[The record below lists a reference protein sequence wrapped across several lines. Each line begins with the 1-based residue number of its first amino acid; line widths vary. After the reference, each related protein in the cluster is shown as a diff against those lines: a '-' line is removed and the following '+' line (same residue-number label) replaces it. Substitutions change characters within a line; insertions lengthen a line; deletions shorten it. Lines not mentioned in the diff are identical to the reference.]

1 MDTNT
6 KPDLKEELE
15 KGLSEASDNSPA
27 KGPKI
32 TISLGEDIEFI
43 SETKPDKKPSTGK
56 TIVAYTAYKEDK
68 EEPFSITLNDL
79 MATLDQSIADLLPK
93 GLKDKSINFKN
104 VMVIYRKENKTSK
117 GEWLFVLDLD
127 IATKI
132 KLKSLPVV
140 GDLISDEVGK
150 EELVPSLRLVV
161 ASKAFTITEIRVL
174 NDKIP
179 DKEEEEEEEEKE
191 KLIPPLPVP
200 KKVGKDEDTKLSVRK
215 GFSLSGQLGLPDAA
229 KILSL
234 SISPQQAEEE
244 QEELAPGGE
253 EEEDDVTNSNLA
265 VWFDID
271 KTFGP
276 FSLKQIGFQYEEE
289 DDEAEIAI
297 VIDAAI
303 KMAGLTLSC
312 DDLGVGISLDDLT
325 PSFKISGIG
334 IEYKNPTI
342 EISGA
347 LLRADKEKNGIKY
360 TEYLGLA
367 RLKFDL
373 AGKSFGVSAI
383 GAYAYYDGKPSLFLY
398 AVLDVTIIV
407 DPSFIIT
414 GFALG
419 FGYNRDLKVPPID
432 KLLKFPL
439 VAEAVEPTDS
449 KFSDD
454 NELITKKLGEMDKY
468 MPISIGSGFVAIGL
482 KFTCFQML
490 DCFALL
496 TVAIGEDFEINLLG
510 IAKMKIPTPAKD
522 SKNTSCILNMTMLLR
537 ARFSLS
543 EGVISIEGQLASDCY
558 LLSPDCRLTGGFAVC
573 LWVSGPHAGDF
584 VITLGGYH
592 PLFKKPAHY
601 PTVPRLGFHWKV
613 GDCLSL
619 KGEKYFALCAHAI
632 MAGGRLEANFKLGKL
647 WANFVAEA
655 HFLISWKP
663 YYYEILVQVRIQAG
677 YGILGPVS
685 LGVQLHIWGP
695 EFAGTA
701 TFRIIFVKVTVE
713 FGDQSSRLP
722 EPIDWESFQSSF
734 LPPAKSTAQGSS
746 TAADVC
752 SVVLNQGVTK
762 QLSPATTKEVA
773 FVVNPKELELVVNSA
788 IPSKQASYQK
798 NTQDTEPLTV
808 SNANTDFGVRSMGI
822 KKDQLQSSYNIK
834 ITRKTTEGSSQ
845 PVPQNEFQFIP
856 ITQDVPTAL
865 WGDAKVKVVKVKGK
879 DSERILLPEANDQ
892 QFVKNILSGFRIVPQ
907 IKQDVCS
914 TNSIDVKKLQHDTT
928 CIDDVYAWQ
937 QMTAFSGVFTH
948 NEALTTSEVSAKNE
962 ARTTAIK
969 NNIVSANTENKR
981 NNLLQSLGFNL
992 ADDVKLTDSV
1002 ANSFVTAP
1010 QVKA

>member
-1 MDTNT
+1 MATTETNLQQ
-6 KPDLKEELE
+6 KLEE
-15 KGLSEASDNSPA
+15 GLSTTSDDSPA

-43 SETKPDKKPSTGK
+43 SEVKPDEKPSTGK
-56 TIVAYTAYKEDK
+56 TIVAYTAYKEEK

-93 GLKDKSINFKN
+93 GLKNKSINFKN
-104 VMVIYRKENKTSK
+104 VMVIYRKEQKTSK
-117 GEWLFVLDLD
+117 GEWVFVLDLD

-161 ASKAFTITEIRVL
+161 ASKAFTIKEIRVL

-179 DKEEEEEEEEKE
+179 DKDDDEEEEEKE

-200 KKVGKDEDTKLSVRK
+200 KKVGTDASEAKRSVRK

-253 EEEDDVTNSNLA
+253 EEEDNVTNSNLA

-297 VIDAAI
+297 VIDAVLKI
-303 KMAGLTLSC
+303 AGLTLSC

-419 FGYNRDLKVPPID
+419 FGYNRYLKVPSID
-432 KLLKFPL
+432 KLLDFPL
-439 VAEAVEPTDS
+439 VAQAVEPTDS

-454 NELITKKLGEMDKY
+454 SELITKKLSEMDKY

-496 TVAIGEDFEINLLG
+496 TVAFGEDFEINLLG

-558 LLSPDCRLTGGFAVC
+558 ILSPDCRLTGGFAVC

-788 IPSKQASYQK
+788 IPSKQASYGD
-798 NTQDTEPLTV
+798 NEPLPV
-808 SNANTDFGVRSMGI
+808 SNAKTDFGVRSMGI
-822 KKDQLQSSYNIK
+822 KKDQLESKYNIK
-834 ITRKTTEGSSQ
+834 ITRKTKGGDESESVTVDYDQ
-845 PVPQNEFQFIP
+845 FQFIP

-892 QFVKNILSGFRIVPQ
+892 QFVKNTLSGFRIVPQ
-907 IKQDVCS
+907 IKKDVCS
-914 TNSIDVKKLQHDTT
+914 TNIIDVNELRHDTT
-928 CIDDVYAWQ
+928 AINDVYAWQ
-937 QMTAFSGVFTH
+937 KTTAFSGVSTD
-948 NEALTTSEVSAKNE
+948 NQ
-962 ARTTAIK
+962 ARTTAIN
-969 NNIVSANTENKR
+969 NNIVSTNTQNKR

-1002 ANSFVTAP
+1002 ANSFVIAP

>member
-1 MDTNT
+1 MTTNT
-6 KPDLKEELE
+6 EPKLKEELE
-15 KGLSEASDNSPA
+15 KGLSKTSNDAPA

-32 TISLGEDIEFI
+32 TISLGKDIEFI
-43 SETKPDKKPSTGK
+43 SETKPDKKPSDGK
-56 TIVAYTAYKEDK
+56 TIVAYTAKEI
-68 EEPFSITLNDL
+68 SITLNDL
-79 MATLDQSIADLLPK
+79 MATLDTSIADLLPS
-93 GLKDKSINFKN
+93 GLKDKSIKFKN
-104 VMVIYRKENKTSK
+104 LMVIYRKEQKTSK
-117 GEWLFVLDLD
+117 GEWLFVLDLA

-132 KLKSLPVV
+132 QLKSLPVV
-140 GDLISDEVGK
+140 GGLISDEVGK
-150 EELVPSLRLVV
+150 KELVPSLRLVV
-161 ASKAFTITEIRVL
+161 ASKAFTIKEIRVL

-179 DKEEEEEEEEKE
+179 NKPDKKE
-191 KLIPPLPVP
+191 KLIPPMPVP
-200 KKVGKDEDTKLSVRK
+200 KEKGTDESEAKLSVRK
-215 GFSLSGQLGLPDAA
+215 GFSFSGQLGLPDAA

-234 SISPQQAEEE
+234 PVSPQAEGEKGV
-244 QEELAPGGE
+244 LAPGGE
-253 EEEDDVTNSNLA
+253 KETVTNSNLA

-276 FSLKQIGFQYEEE
+276 LSLKQIGFQYEEK
-289 DDEAEIAI
+289 ANKPEIGI
-297 VIDAAI
+297 VIDAALKI
-303 KMAGLTLSC
+303 AGLTLAC
-312 DDLGVGISLDDLT
+312 DDLGVGIALVEKLNL
-325 PSFKISGIG
+325 SFKISGIG
-334 IEYKNPTI
+334 IEYKNSII

-347 LLRADKEKNGIKY
+347 LLRKQDTENKY
-360 TEYLGLA
+360 EEYLGLA
-367 RLKFDL
+367 RLKF
-373 AGKSFGVSAI
+373 KSFGVSAI
-383 GAYAYYDGKPSLFLY
+383 GAYAYYNNQPSLFLY
-398 AVLDVTIIV
+398 AVLNVTIVV

-419 FGYNRDLKVPPID
+419 FGYNRDLKVPSID
-432 KLLKFPL
+432 KLRDFPL
-439 VAEAVEPTDS
+439 VAEAVKPTDK

-454 NELITKKLGEMDKY
+454 SELITKKLSQMDEY

-496 TVAIGEDFEINLLG
+496 TVALGEDFEINLLG
-510 IAKMKIPTPAKD
+510 IAKMEIPTPAKD
-522 SKNTSCILNMTMLLR
+522 SKNTSCIANMTMLLR

-543 EGVISIEGQLASDCY
+543 EGVIAIEGKLASDCY
-558 LLSPDCRLTGGFAVC
+558 ILSPDCRLTGGFAVC

-592 PLFKKPAHY
+592 PLFTKPAHY
-601 PTVPRLGFHWKV
+601 PTVPRLGFQWKV

-619 KGEKYFALCAHAI
+619 KGEMYFALCSHAI
-632 MAGGRLEANFKLGKL
+632 MAGGRLEANFKLGTL

-663 YYYEILVQVRIQAG
+663 YYYEILVQIRIQAG
-677 YGILGPVS
+677 FGILGPVS
-685 LGVQLHIWGP
+685 LGVQLHLWGP

-701 TFRIIFVKVTVE
+701 TFRIIFVKVTME

-752 SVVLNQGVTK
+752 SVVVNQGVTK

-788 IPSKQASYQK
+788 IPSKEAFYK
-798 NTQDTEPLTV
+798 DTQDTKTLPV
-808 SNANTDFGVRSMGI
+808 GNAKTDFGVRSMGI
-822 KKDQLQSSYNIK
+822 KKEHLDSSYNIK
-834 ITRKTTEGSSQ
+834 ITREIKAGDKSESVNVDYDQ
-845 PVPQNEFQFIP
+845 FQFIP

-865 WGDAKVKVVKVKGK
+865 WGDAKVKEVTVKGK
-879 DSERILLPEANDQ
+879 KSERILLPEANDQ
-892 QFVKNILSGFRIVPQ
+892 QFVKNVLSGFRIVPK
-907 IKQDVCS
+907 IKKDVCK

-928 CIDDVYAWQ
+928 CIDNVYAWQ
-937 QMTAFSGVFTH
+937 QMTAFSGVSPH
-948 NEALTTSEVSAKNE
+948 NEAQTTSEVAVKNQ
-962 ARTTAIK
+962 ARTKAIK
-969 NNIVSANTENKR
+969 ENIVSDNTQNKR

-992 ADDVKLTDSV
+992 ADDVKLTNSV
-1002 ANSFVTAP
+1002 ADSFVIAP

>member
-1 MDTNT
+1 
-6 KPDLKEELE
+6 E
-15 KGLSEASDNSPA
+15 KSKTLYY
-27 KGPKI
+27 
-32 TISLGEDIEFI
+32 TI
-43 SETKPDKKPSTGK
+43 KKLCKRS
-56 TIVAYTAYKEDK
+56 
-68 EEPFSITLNDL
+68 
-79 MATLDQSIADLLPK
+79 
-93 GLKDKSINFKN
+93 
-104 VMVIYRKENKTSK
+104 
-117 GEWLFVLDLD
+117 
-127 IATKI
+127 
-132 KLKSLPVV
+132 
-140 GDLISDEVGK
+140 
-150 EELVPSLRLVV
+150 
-161 ASKAFTITEIRVL
+161 
-174 NDKIP
+174 
-179 DKEEEEEEEEKE
+179 
-191 KLIPPLPVP
+191 
-200 KKVGKDEDTKLSVRK
+200 
-215 GFSLSGQLGLPDAA
+215 
-229 KILSL
+229 
-234 SISPQQAEEE
+234 
-244 QEELAPGGE
+244 
-253 EEEDDVTNSNLA
+253 
-265 VWFDID
+265 
-271 KTFGP
+271 
-276 FSLKQIGFQYEEE
+276 
-289 DDEAEIAI
+289 
-297 VIDAAI
+297 
-303 KMAGLTLSC
+303 
-312 DDLGVGISLDDLT
+312 
-325 PSFKISGIG
+325 
-334 IEYKNPTI
+334 I

-367 RLKFDL
+367 SLKFDL

-383 GAYAYYDGKPSLFLY
+383 GAYAYYDGEPSLFLY
-398 AVLDVTIIV
+398 AVLHVTIVV

-419 FGYNRDLKVPPID
+419 FGYNRYLKVPSID
-432 KLLKFPL
+432 KLLDFPL
-439 VAEAVEPTDS
+439 VAEAVKPTDK

-454 NELITKKLGEMDKY
+454 SELITKKLGEMDKY

-496 TVAIGEDFEINLLG
+496 TVAFGEDFEINLLG

-558 LLSPDCRLTGGFAVC
+558 ILSPDCRLTGGFAVC

-752 SVVLNQGVTK
+752 SVVVNQGVTK

-822 KKDQLQSSYNIK
+822 KKDQLESKYNIK
-834 ITRKTTEGSSQ
+834 ITRKTKGGDESESVTVDYDQ
-845 PVPQNEFQFIP
+845 FQFIP

-865 WGDAKVKVVKVKGK
+865 WGDAKVKLTKVKGK

-907 IKQDVCS
+907 IKEDVCK
-914 TNSIDVKKLQHDTT
+914 TNSIDVRKLKHDTT
-928 CIDDVYAWQ
+928 CINRLDAWQ
-937 QMTAFSGVFTH
+937 QMTAFSGVST
-948 NEALTTSEVSAKNE
+948 ENE
-962 ARTTAIK
+962 ARTTAIN
-969 NNIVSANTENKR
+969 NNIVSTNTQNKR

-1002 ANSFVTAP
+1002 ANSFVIAP

>member
-1 MDTNT
+1 MATTETNLQQ
-6 KPDLKEELE
+6 KLEE
-15 KGLSEASDNSPA
+15 GLSTTSDNSPA

-43 SETKPDKKPSTGK
+43 SEVKPDEKPSTGK
-56 TIVAYTAYKEDK
+56 TIVAYTAYKEEK

-93 GLKDKSINFKN
+93 GLKNKSINFKN
-104 VMVIYRKENKTSK
+104 VMVIYRKEQKTSK

-161 ASKAFTITEIRVL
+161 ASKAFSIKEIRVL

-179 DKEEEEEEEEKE
+179 DKDDDEEEEEKE

-200 KKVGKDEDTKLSVRK
+200 KKVGTDASEAKRSVRK

-253 EEEDDVTNSNLA
+253 EEEDNVTNSNLA

-297 VIDAAI
+297 VIDAVLKI
-303 KMAGLTLSC
+303 AGLTLSC

-419 FGYNRDLKVPPID
+419 FGYNRYLKVPSID
-432 KLLKFPL
+432 KLLDFPL
-439 VAEAVEPTDS
+439 VAQAVEPTDS

-454 NELITKKLGEMDKY
+454 SELITKKLSEMDKY

-496 TVAIGEDFEINLLG
+496 TVAFGEDFEINLLG

-558 LLSPDCRLTGGFAVC
+558 ILSPDCRLTGGFAVC

-788 IPSKQASYQK
+788 IPSKQASYGD
-798 NTQDTEPLTV
+798 NEPLPV
-808 SNANTDFGVRSMGI
+808 SNAKTDFGVRSMGI
-822 KKDQLQSSYNIK
+822 KKDQLESKYNIK
-834 ITRKTTEGSSQ
+834 ITRKTKGGDESESVTVDYDQ
-845 PVPQNEFQFIP
+845 FQFIP

-865 WGDAKVKVVKVKGK
+865 WGDAKVKLTKVKGK

-892 QFVKNILSGFRIVPQ
+892 QFVKNTLSGFRIVPQ
-907 IKQDVCS
+907 IKKDVCS
-914 TNSIDVKKLQHDTT
+914 TNIIDVNELLHDTT
-928 CIDDVYAWQ
+928 AINDVYAWQ
-937 QMTAFSGVFTH
+937 KTTAFSGVSTD
-948 NEALTTSEVSAKNE
+948 NQ
-962 ARTTAIK
+962 ARTTAIN
-969 NNIVSANTENKR
+969 NNIVSTNTQNKR

-1002 ANSFVTAP
+1002 ANSFVIAP

>member
-1 MDTNT
+1 M
-6 KPDLKEELE
+6 
-15 KGLSEASDNSPA
+15 
-27 KGPKI
+27 
-32 TISLGEDIEFI
+32 
-43 SETKPDKKPSTGK
+43 
-56 TIVAYTAYKEDK
+56 
-68 EEPFSITLNDL
+68 
-79 MATLDQSIADLLPK
+79 
-93 GLKDKSINFKN
+93 
-104 VMVIYRKENKTSK
+104 
-117 GEWLFVLDLD
+117 
-127 IATKI
+127 
-132 KLKSLPVV
+132 
-140 GDLISDEVGK
+140 
-150 EELVPSLRLVV
+150 
-161 ASKAFTITEIRVL
+161 
-174 NDKIP
+174 
-179 DKEEEEEEEEKE
+179 
-191 KLIPPLPVP
+191 
-200 KKVGKDEDTKLSVRK
+200 
-215 GFSLSGQLGLPDAA
+215 
-229 KILSL
+229 
-234 SISPQQAEEE
+234 
-244 QEELAPGGE
+244 
-253 EEEDDVTNSNLA
+253 
-265 VWFDID
+265 
-271 KTFGP
+271 
-276 FSLKQIGFQYEEE
+276 
-289 DDEAEIAI
+289 
-297 VIDAAI
+297 
-303 KMAGLTLSC
+303 TLSC

-334 IEYKNPTI
+334 IEYKNPTV

-367 RLKFDL
+367 SIKFNL

-383 GAYAYYDGKPSLFLY
+383 GAYAYYDGEPSLFLY
-398 AVLDVTIIV
+398 AVLHVTIVV

-419 FGYNRDLKVPPID
+419 FGYNRYLKVPSID
-432 KLLKFPL
+432 ELLDFPL
-439 VAEAVEPTDS
+439 VAEAIEPTDS

-482 KFTCFQML
+482 KFTCFKML

-496 TVAIGEDFEINLLG
+496 TVAFGDDFEINLLG

-558 LLSPDCRLTGGFAVC
+558 ILSPDCRLTGGFAVC

-822 KKDQLQSSYNIK
+822 KKDQLESKYNIK
-834 ITRKTTEGSSQ
+834 ITRKTKGGDESESVTVDYDQ
-845 PVPQNEFQFIP
+845 FQFIP

-892 QFVKNILSGFRIVPQ
+892 QFVKNVFSGFRIVPQ

-1002 ANSFVTAP
+1002 ANSFVIAP

>member
-1 MDTNT
+1 MTTNT
-6 KPDLKEELE
+6 EPKLKEELE
-15 KGLSEASDNSPA
+15 KGLSEASDDSPE
-27 KGPKI
+27 KGLKI
-32 TISLGEDIEFI
+32 TISLGEDIEFVC
-43 SETKPDKKPSTGK
+43 ETKPDKSPDKGK
-56 TIVAYTAYKEDK
+56 TIVAYTAYKEER
-68 EEPFSITLNDL
+68 EEPFKITLHDL
-79 MATLDQSIADLLPK
+79 MKTLDASMADLLPS

-104 VMVIYRKENKTSK
+104 VMVIYRKEQKTSK

-161 ASKAFTITEIRVL
+161 ASKAFSVKEIRVL

-179 DKEEEEEEEEKE
+179 DKEGKEEEEEEEEK
-191 KLIPPLPVP
+191 LIPPMPVP
-200 KKVGKDEDTKLSVRK
+200 KKVGTDKSEAKRSVRK
-215 GFSLSGQLGLPDAA
+215 GLSLSGKLGLPDAA

-253 EEEDDVTNSNLA
+253 EEEDNVTNSNLA

-297 VIDAAI
+297 VIDAVLKI
-303 KMAGLTLSC
+303 AGLTLSC

-334 IEYKNPTI
+334 IEYKNPSI

-419 FGYNRDLKVPPID
+419 FGYNRYLKVPSID
-432 KLLKFPL
+432 KLLDFPL
-439 VAEAVEPTDS
+439 VAQAVEPTDS

-454 NELITKKLGEMDKY
+454 SELITKKLSEMDKY

-496 TVAIGEDFEINLLG
+496 TVAFGEDFEINLLG

-537 ARFSLS
+537 ARFSLI

-558 LLSPDCRLTGGFAVC
+558 ILSPDCRLTGGFAVC

-788 IPSKQASYQK
+788 IPSKQASYGD
-798 NTQDTEPLTV
+798 NEPLPV

-822 KKDQLQSSYNIK
+822 KKDQLDSQYNIK
-834 ITRKTTEGSSQ
+834 ITRKTKAGGLQ
-845 PVPQNEFQFIP
+845 PVNQDQFQFIP

-865 WGDAKVKVVKVKGK
+865 WGDAKVKLTKVKGK

-892 QFVKNILSGFRIVPQ
+892 QFVKNVFSGFRIVPQ
-907 IKQDVCS
+907 IKKDVCS
-914 TNSIDVKKLQHDTT
+914 TNIIDVNELLHDTT
-928 CIDDVYAWQ
+928 RINDVYAWQ
-937 QMTAFSGVFTH
+937 KTTAFSGVSTD
-948 NEALTTSEVSAKNE
+948 NQ
-962 ARTTAIK
+962 ARTTAIN
-969 NNIVSANTENKR
+969 NNIVSTNTQNKR

-1002 ANSFVTAP
+1002 ANSFVIAP

>member
-1 MDTNT
+1 MATNT

-15 KGLSEASDNSPA
+15 KGLSTTSDDSPA

-43 SETKPDKKPSTGK
+43 SEVKPDEKPSTGK
-56 TIVAYTAYKEDK
+56 TIVAYTAYKEEK

-93 GLKDKSINFKN
+93 GLKNKSINFKN
-104 VMVIYRKENKTSK
+104 VMVIYRKEEQTSK

-161 ASKAFTITEIRVL
+161 ASKAFSIKEIRVL

-179 DKEEEEEEEEKE
+179 DKEGKEEEEEEEEK
-191 KLIPPLPVP
+191 LIPPMPVP
-200 KKVGKDEDTKLSVRK
+200 KKVGTDKSEAKRSVRK
-215 GFSLSGQLGLPDAA
+215 GLSLSGKLGLPDAD

-253 EEEDDVTNSNLA
+253 EEEDNVTNSNLA

-297 VIDAAI
+297 VIDAVLKI
-303 KMAGLTLSC
+303 AGLTLSC

-419 FGYNRDLKVPPID
+419 FGYNRYLKVPSID
-432 KLLKFPL
+432 ELLDFPL
-439 VAEAVEPTDS
+439 VAQAVEPTDS

-454 NELITKKLGEMDKY
+454 SELITKKLGEMDKY

-496 TVAIGEDFEINLLG
+496 TVALGDDFEINLLG

-537 ARFSLS
+537 ARFSLI

-592 PLFKKPAHY
+592 PLFTKPAHY
-601 PTVPRLGFHWKV
+601 PTVPRLGFQWKV

-619 KGEKYFALCAHAI
+619 KGEMYFALCAHSI
-632 MAGGRLEANFKLGKL
+632 MAGGRLEANFKLGTL

-663 YYYEILVQVRIQAG
+663 YYYEILVQIRIQAG
-677 YGILGPVS
+677 FGILGPVT
-685 LGVQLHIWGP
+685 LGVQLHLWGP

-701 TFRIIFVKVTVE
+701 TFRIIFVKVTME

-746 TAADVC
+746 TGADVC
-752 SVVLNQGVTK
+752 SVVVNQGVTK

-788 IPSKQASYQK
+788 IPSKKASYQK
-798 NTQDTEPLTV
+798 NTQDTEPLPV
-808 SNANTDFGVRSMGI
+808 RNANTDFGVRSMGI
-822 KKDQLQSSYNIK
+822 KKDQLESKYNIK
-834 ITRKTTEGSSQ
+834 ITRKTKAGNSQ
-845 PVPQNEFQFIP
+845 LVDLNQFRFIP

-865 WGDAKVKVVKVKGK
+865 WGDAKVKVVKVKGQ

-892 QFVKNILSGFRIVPQ
+892 QFVENVLSGFRIVPQ
-907 IKQDVCS
+907 IKEDVCS
-914 TNSIDVKKLQHDTT
+914 TNI
-928 CIDDVYAWQ
+928 
-937 QMTAFSGVFTH
+937 
-948 NEALTTSEVSAKNE
+948 
-962 ARTTAIK
+962 
-969 NNIVSANTENKR
+969 TE
-981 NNLLQSLGFNL
+981 
-992 ADDVKLTDSV
+992 
-1002 ANSFVTAP
+1002 
-1010 QVKA
+1010 

>member
-1 MDTNT
+1 MTTNT
-6 KPDLKEELE
+6 EPQLKKDLEEALE
-15 KGLSEASDNSPA
+15 ASPETDKKIKISLSEEEGIDV
-27 KGPKI
+27 I
-32 TISLGEDIEFI
+32 CEV
-43 SETKPDKKPSTGK
+43 KPDKLPDKGK
-56 TIVAYTAYKEDK
+56 TVVAYTAYQEGKD
-68 EEPFSITLNDL
+68 EPFKVTLQAL
-79 MATLDQSIADLLPK
+79 MATFEPSILLPE
-93 GLKDKSINFKN
+93 GLGNKAISFKN
-104 VMVIYRKENKTSK
+104 LMVIYRKEGKESK
-117 GEWLFVLDLD
+117 GQWLFVLDLD

-132 KLKSLPVV
+132 KLGSLPVV
-140 GDLISDEVGK
+140 GDLIANELA
-150 EELVPSLRLVV
+150 EEEIVPSLRIVV
-161 ASKAFTITEIRVL
+161 ASKAFTIKEIRVF

-179 DKEEEEEEEEKE
+179 EIISPIPVPKEGSEEKLSVCKGFSFSGQLELPDFSRIVSLPVSPQEEEEEGGEE
-191 KLIPPLPVP
+191 
-200 KKVGKDEDTKLSVRK
+200 G
-215 GFSLSGQLGLPDAA
+215 G
-229 KILSL
+229 
-234 SISPQQAEEE
+234 
-244 QEELAPGGE
+244 EELAPGGE
-253 EEEDDVTNSNLA
+253 EEEVTNSKLA
-265 VWFDID
+265 VWFDLE

-276 FSLKQIGFQYEEE
+276 FSLKQIGFQYGTKEEKGE
-289 DDEAEIAI
+289 KKGELAI
-297 VIDAAI
+297 LIDAAI
-303 KMAGLTLSC
+303 KISGLTLSC
-312 DDLGVGISLDDLT
+312 DDLGVGIALADLK

-334 IEYKNPTI
+334 IEYKNPTL

-347 LLRADKEKNGIKY
+347 LLRSEKEKY

-367 RLKFDL
+367 SIKFNL

-398 AVLDVTIIV
+398 AVLNVTIVV

-419 FGYNRDLKVPPID
+419 FGYNRYLKVPSID
-432 KLLKFPL
+432 NLLDFPL
-439 VAEAVEPTDS
+439 VAEAVEPSDS

-454 NELITKKLGEMDKY
+454 SELITKKLGQMDEY

-482 KFTCFQML
+482 KFTCFKML

-496 TVAIGEDFEINLLG
+496 TVAFGEDFEINLLG

-613 GDCLSL
+613 GNCLSL

-752 SVVLNQGVTK
+752 SVVVNQGVTK

-788 IPSKQASYQK
+788 IPSKQALYDKKSLGIGEAK
-798 NTQDTEPLTV
+798 TN
-808 SNANTDFGVRSMGI
+808 FGIRSMGVT
-822 KKDQLQSSYNIK
+822 KEQLDTSYNIK
-834 ITRKTTEGSSQ
+834 IKRQEKVGSGS
-845 PVPQNEFQFIP
+845 VTVDKDEFQFIP

-865 WGDAKVKVVKVKGK
+865 WGDAKVKLTKVKGK

-892 QFVKNILSGFRIVPQ
+892 QFVKNTLSGFRIVPQ
-907 IKQDVCS
+907 IKKDVCS
-914 TNSIDVKKLQHDTT
+914 TNSIDVNELLHDTT
-928 CIDDVYAWQ
+928 AIDKVYTWQ
-937 QMTAFSGVFTH
+937 NMAAFSGV
-948 NEALTTSEVSAKNE
+948 SADNQ
-962 ARTTAIK
+962 ATRTTAVKNSIVTNNTK
-969 NNIVSANTENKR
+969 NNRK
-981 NNLLQSLGFNL
+981 NLLQSLGFNP
-992 ADDVKLTDSV
+992 DNDVQLTESV
-1002 ANSFVTAP
+1002 ANSFVIAP

>member
-1 MDTNT
+1 MTTNT
-6 KPDLKEELE
+6 EPKLKEELE
-15 KGLSEASDNSPA
+15 KGLSKTSSDAPA

-32 TISLGEDIEFI
+32 TISIGKDIEFI
-43 SETKPDKKPSTGK
+43 SETKPDKKPSEGQ
-56 TIVAYTAYKEDK
+56 TIVAYTAKEKGD
-68 EEPFSITLNDL
+68 PFSITLNDL
-79 MATLDQSIADLLPK
+79 MATLDTSIADLLPS
-93 GLKDKSINFKN
+93 GLKDKSIKFKN
-104 VMVIYRKENKTSK
+104 LMVIYRKEQKTSK

-132 KLKSLPVV
+132 QLKSLPVV
-140 GDLISDEVGK
+140 RGLISDEVGEK
-150 EELVPSLRLVV
+150 ELVPSLRLVA
-161 ASKAFTITEIRVL
+161 ASKAFTIKEIRVL

-179 DKEEEEEEEEKE
+179 NKPDKKEE
-191 KLIPPLPVP
+191 KLIPPMPVP
-200 KKVGKDEDTKLSVRK
+200 KEEGTQESEAKLSVRK
-215 GFSLSGQLGLPDAA
+215 GFSFSGQLGLADAA

-234 SISPQQAEEE
+234 PVSPQAEGEKE
-244 QEELAPGGE
+244 VLAPGGAKE
-253 EEEDDVTNSNLA
+253 TVTNSNLA

-276 FSLKQIGFQYEEE
+276 FSLKQIGFQYEEK
-289 DDEAEIAI
+289 ANNPEIGI
-297 VIDAAI
+297 VIDAALKI
-303 KMAGLTLSC
+303 AGLTLAC
-312 DDLGVGISLDDLT
+312 DDLGVGIALEDLN

-334 IEYKNPTI
+334 IEYKNSII

-347 LLRADKEKNGIKY
+347 LLRKQDTKHEY
-360 TEYLGLA
+360 EEYLGLA
-367 RLKFDL
+367 RLKF
-373 AGKSFGVSAI
+373 KSFGVSAI
-383 GAYAYYDGKPSLFLY
+383 GAYAYYNNEPSLFLY
-398 AVLDVTIIV
+398 AVLNVTIVV

-419 FGYNRDLKVPPID
+419 FGYNRYLKVPSID
-432 KLLKFPL
+432 KLRDFPL
-439 VAEAVEPTDS
+439 VAEAVKPTDK

-454 NELITKKLGEMDKY
+454 SELITKKLSQMDEY

-496 TVAIGEDFEINLLG
+496 TVAFGEDFEINLLG
-510 IAKMKIPTPAKD
+510 IAKMEIPTPAKD
-522 SKNTSCILNMTMLLR
+522 SKNTSCIANMTMLLR

-543 EGVISIEGQLASDCY
+543 EGVIAIEGKLASDCY
-558 LLSPDCRLTGGFAVC
+558 ILSPDCRLTGGFAVC

-592 PLFKKPAHY
+592 PLFTKPAHY
-601 PTVPRLGFHWKV
+601 PTVPRLGFQWKV

-619 KGEKYFALCAHAI
+619 KGEMYFALCAHAI
-632 MAGGRLEANFKLGKL
+632 MAGGRLEANFKLGTL

-663 YYYEILVQVRIQAG
+663 YYYEILVQIRIQAG
-677 YGILGPVS
+677 FGILGPVT
-685 LGVQLHIWGP
+685 LGVQLHLWGP

-701 TFRIIFVKVTVE
+701 TFRIIFVKVTME

-752 SVVLNQGVTK
+752 SVVVNQGVTK

-788 IPSKQASYQK
+788 IPSKQALYDKKSLGIGEAK
-798 NTQDTEPLTV
+798 TN
-808 SNANTDFGVRSMGI
+808 FGIRSMGVT
-822 KKDQLQSSYNIK
+822 KEQLDTSYNIK
-834 ITRKTTEGSSQ
+834 IKRQEKVGSGS
-845 PVPQNEFQFIP
+845 VTVDKDEFQFIP

-865 WGDAKVKVVKVKGK
+865 WGDAKVKLTKVKGK

-892 QFVKNILSGFRIVPQ
+892 QFVKNTLSGFRIVPQ
-907 IKQDVCS
+907 IKKDVCS
-914 TNSIDVKKLQHDTT
+914 TNSIDVNELLHDTT
-928 CIDDVYAWQ
+928 AIDKVYTWQ
-937 QMTAFSGVFTH
+937 NMTAFSGV
-948 NEALTTSEVSAKNE
+948 SADNQ
-962 ARTTAIK
+962 ATRTTAVKNSIVTNNTK
-969 NNIVSANTENKR
+969 NNRK
-981 NNLLQSLGFNL
+981 NLLQSLGFNP
-992 ADDVKLTDSV
+992 DNDVQLTESV
-1002 ANSFVTAP
+1002 ANSFVIAP

>member
-1 MDTNT
+1 MATNT
-6 KPDLKEELE
+6 EPKLKEELE
-15 KGLSEASDNSPA
+15 KGLSKTSNDAPA

-32 TISLGEDIEFI
+32 TISIGKDIEFI
-43 SETKPDKKPSTGK
+43 SETKPDKKPSEGQ
-56 TIVAYTAYKEDK
+56 TIVAYTAKEKGD
-68 EEPFSITLNDL
+68 PFSITLNDL
-79 MATLDQSIADLLPK
+79 MATLDTSIADLLPS
-93 GLKDKSINFKN
+93 GLKDKSIKFKN
-104 VMVIYRKENKTSK
+104 LMVIYRKEQKTSK

-132 KLKSLPVV
+132 QLKSLPVV
-140 GDLISDEVGK
+140 RGLISDEVGEK
-150 EELVPSLRLVV
+150 ELVPSLRLVA
-161 ASKAFTITEIRVL
+161 ASKAFTIKEIRVL

-179 DKEEEEEEEEKE
+179 NKPDKKEE
-191 KLIPPLPVP
+191 KLIPPMPVP
-200 KKVGKDEDTKLSVRK
+200 KEEGTQESEAKLSVRK
-215 GFSLSGQLGLPDAA
+215 GFSFSGQLGLADAA

-234 SISPQQAEEE
+234 PVSPQAEGEKE
-244 QEELAPGGE
+244 VLAPGGAKE
-253 EEEDDVTNSNLA
+253 TVTNSNLA

-276 FSLKQIGFQYEEE
+276 FSLKQIGFQYEEK
-289 DDEAEIAI
+289 ANNPEIGI
-297 VIDAAI
+297 VIDAALKI
-303 KMAGLTLSC
+303 AGLTLAC
-312 DDLGVGISLDDLT
+312 DDLGVGIALEDLT

-334 IEYKNPTI
+334 IEYKNSII

-347 LLRADKEKNGIKY
+347 LLRKQDTKHEY
-360 TEYLGLA
+360 EEYLGLA
-367 RLKFDL
+367 RLKF
-373 AGKSFGVSAI
+373 KSFGVSAI
-383 GAYAYYDGKPSLFLY
+383 GAYAYYNNEPSLFLY
-398 AVLDVTIIV
+398 AVLNVTIVV

-419 FGYNRDLKVPPID
+419 FGYNRYLKVPSID
-432 KLLKFPL
+432 KLRDFPL
-439 VAEAVEPTDS
+439 VAEAVKPTDK

-454 NELITKKLGEMDKY
+454 SELITKKLSQMDEY

-496 TVAIGEDFEINLLG
+496 TVALGEDFEINLLG
-510 IAKMKIPTPAKD
+510 IAKMEIPTPAKD
-522 SKNTSCILNMTMLLR
+522 SKNTSCIANMTMLLR

-543 EGVISIEGQLASDCY
+543 EGVIAIEGKLASDCY
-558 LLSPDCRLTGGFAVC
+558 ILSPDCRLTGGFAVC

-592 PLFKKPAHY
+592 PLFTKPAHY
-601 PTVPRLGFHWKV
+601 PTVPRLGFQWKV

-619 KGEKYFALCAHAI
+619 KGEMYFALCAHAI
-632 MAGGRLEANFKLGKL
+632 MAGGRLEANFKLGTL

-663 YYYEILVQVRIQAG
+663 YYYEILVQIRIQAG
-677 YGILGPVS
+677 FGILGPVT
-685 LGVQLHIWGP
+685 LGVQLHLWGP

-701 TFRIIFVKVTVE
+701 TFRIIFVKVTME

-752 SVVLNQGVTK
+752 SVVVNQGVTK

-798 NTQDTEPLTV
+798 NTQDTEPLRFKGKK
-808 SNANTDFGVRSMGI
+808 ANTDFGVRSMGI
-822 KKDQLQSSYNIK
+822 KKDQLDSSYNIK
-834 ITRKTTEGSSQ
+834 ITRKTKAGNSQ
-845 PVPQNEFQFIP
+845 PVDQNQFQFIP

-865 WGDAKVKVVKVKGK
+865 WGDAKVKVVKVKGQ

-892 QFVKNILSGFRIVPQ
+892 QFVKDVLSGFRIVPQ
-907 IKQDVCS
+907 IKEDVCS
-914 TNSIDVKKLQHDTT
+914 TNIIDVEKLQHDTT
-928 CIDDVYAWQ
+928 AINEVYAWQ
-937 QMTAFSGVFTH
+937 KTTAFSGVSTD
-948 NEALTTSEVSAKNE
+948 NK

-969 NNIVSANTENKR
+969 NNIVSTNTQNKR
-981 NNLLQSLGFNL
+981 NNLLESLGFNL

>member
-1 MDTNT
+1 MTTNT
-6 KPDLKEELE
+6 KPNLKEELE
-15 KGLSEASDNSPA
+15 KGLSTTSDDSPQE
-27 KGPKI
+27 GPKI

-43 SETKPDKKPSTGK
+43 CETKPDKLPDKGK
-56 TIVAYTAYKEDK
+56 TIVAYTAYKKEK

-93 GLKDKSINFKN
+93 GLQKQSIEFKN
-104 VMVIYRKENKTSK
+104 LMVIYRKENKTSK
-117 GEWLFVLDLD
+117 GQWLFVLDLD
-127 IATKI
+127 IATDI
-132 KLKSLPVV
+132 TLGSLPVV

-150 EELVPSLRLVV
+150 QKIVPSLRIVA
-161 ASKAFTITEIRVL
+161 ASKAFSIKEIRVL

-179 DKEEEEEEEEKE
+179 EV
-191 KLIPPLPVP
+191 ISPLPVP
-200 KKVGKDEDTKLSVRK
+200 EKEDKDDKRSVRK
-215 GFSLSGQLGLPDAA
+215 GFSLSGQLELPDAA

-244 QEELAPGGE
+244 EEGELAPGGE
-253 EEEDDVTNSNLA
+253 DEDEDQEEDVTNSNLA

-271 KTFGP
+271 KTFGL
-276 FSLKQIGFQYEEE
+276 FSLKQIGFQYDEEE
-289 DDEAEIAI
+289 DETANIAI
-297 VIDAAI
+297 LMDAAI
-303 KMAGLTLSC
+303 KISGLTLSC
-312 DDLGVGISLDDLT
+312 DDLGVKISLDNLT
-325 PSFKISGIG
+325 PSFKISGLG
-334 IEYKNPTI
+334 IEYKNPTV

-347 LLRADKEKNGIKY
+347 LLRADKEKNGEKY

-367 RLKFDL
+367 SIKFNL

-383 GAYAYYDGKPSLFLY
+383 GAYAYYNGKPSLFLY
-398 AVLDVTIIV
+398 AVLHVTIVV

-419 FGYNRDLKVPPID
+419 FGYNRYLKVPSID
-432 KLLKFPL
+432 ELLDFPL
-439 VAEAVEPTDS
+439 VAEAIEPTDS

-482 KFTCFQML
+482 KFTCFKML

-496 TVAIGEDFEINLLG
+496 TVAFGDDFEINLLG

-558 LLSPDCRLTGGFAVC
+558 ILSPDCRLTGGFAVC
-573 LWVSGPHAGDF
+573 LWVSGRHAGDF

-663 YYYEILVQVRIQAG
+663 YYYEILVQIRIQAG

-752 SVVLNQGVTK
+752 SVVVNQGVTK

-788 IPSKQASYQK
+788 IPSKEAFYK
-798 NTQDTEPLTV
+798 DTQDTKTLPV
-808 SNANTDFGVRSMGI
+808 GNAKTDFGVRSMGI
-822 KKDQLQSSYNIK
+822 KKKQLDSSYNIK
-834 ITRKTTEGSSQ
+834 ITREIKAGDKSESVNVDYDQ
-845 PVPQNEFQFIP
+845 FQFIP

-865 WGDAKVKVVKVKGK
+865 WGDAKVKEVTVKGK
-879 DSERILLPEANDQ
+879 KSERILLPEANDQ
-892 QFVKNILSGFRIVPQ
+892 QFVKNVLSGFRIVPK
-907 IKQDVCS
+907 IKEDVCK

-928 CIDDVYAWQ
+928 CIDNVYAWQ
-937 QMTAFSGVFTH
+937 QMTAFSGISTD
-948 NEALTTSEVSAKNE
+948 NKD
-962 ARTTAIK
+962 RTTAI
-969 NNIVSANTENKR
+969 NNIVSDNTQNKR

-992 ADDVKLTDSV
+992 ADDVKLTNSV
-1002 ANSFVTAP
+1002 ADSFVIAP

>member
-1 MDTNT
+1 M
-6 KPDLKEELE
+6 K
-15 KGLSEASDNSPA
+15 
-27 KGPKI
+27 
-32 TISLGEDIEFI
+32 
-43 SETKPDKKPSTGK
+43 
-56 TIVAYTAYKEDK
+56 
-68 EEPFSITLNDL
+68 
-79 MATLDQSIADLLPK
+79 TLDASMADLLPS

-104 VMVIYRKENKTSK
+104 LMVIYRKEQKTSK

-161 ASKAFTITEIRVL
+161 ASKAFSVKEIRVL

-179 DKEEEEEEEEKE
+179 DKEGKEEEEEEEEK
-191 KLIPPLPVP
+191 LIPPMPVP
-200 KKVGKDEDTKLSVRK
+200 KKVGTDKSEAKRSVRK
-215 GFSLSGQLGLPDAA
+215 GLSLSGKLGLPDAA

-253 EEEDDVTNSNLA
+253 EEEDNVTNSNLA

-289 DDEAEIAI
+289 EDEAEIAI
-297 VIDAAI
+297 VIDAVLKI
-303 KMAGLTLSC
+303 AGLTLSC

-367 RLKFDL
+367 SLKFDL

-419 FGYNRDLKVPPID
+419 FGYNRYLKVPSID
-432 KLLKFPL
+432 KLLDFPL
-439 VAEAVEPTDS
+439 VAQAVEPTDS

-454 NELITKKLGEMDKY
+454 SELITKKLGEMDKY

-496 TVAIGEDFEINLLG
+496 TVALGDDFEINLLG

-537 ARFSLS
+537 ARFSLI

-752 SVVLNQGVTK
+752 SVVVNQGVTK

-788 IPSKQASYQK
+788 IPSKQASYGD
-798 NTQDTEPLTV
+798 NEPLPV
-808 SNANTDFGVRSMGI
+808 SNAKTDFGVRSMGI
-822 KKDQLQSSYNIK
+822 KKDQLESKYNIK
-834 ITRKTTEGSSQ
+834 ITRKTKGGDESESVTVDYDQ
-845 PVPQNEFQFIP
+845 FQFIP

-865 WGDAKVKVVKVKGK
+865 WGDAKVKLTKVKGK

-907 IKQDVCS
+907 IKEDVCK
-914 TNSIDVKKLQHDTT
+914 TNSIDVRKLKHDTT
-928 CIDDVYAWQ
+928 CINRLDAWQ
-937 QMTAFSGVFTH
+937 KTTAFSGVSTD
-948 NEALTTSEVSAKNE
+948 NQ
-962 ARTTAIK
+962 ARTTAIN
-969 NNIVSANTENKR
+969 NNIVSTNTQNKR

-1002 ANSFVTAP
+1002 ANSFVIAP

>member
-1 MDTNT
+1 MATNT

-15 KGLSEASDNSPA
+15 KGLSEASDDSPA

-43 SETKPDKKPSTGK
+43 SEVKPDKKPSKGK
-56 TIVAYTAYKEDK
+56 TIVAYTAYKEEK

-93 GLKDKSINFKN
+93 GLKNKSINFKN

-161 ASKAFTITEIRVL
+161 ASKAFTIKEIRVL

-179 DKEEEEEEEEKE
+179 DKDDDEEEEEKE

-200 KKVGKDEDTKLSVRK
+200 KKVGTDASEAKRSVRK

-312 DDLGVGISLDDLT
+312 DDLGVKIALDDLK
-325 PSFKISGIG
+325 PSLKISGIG
-334 IEYKNPTI
+334 IEYKNSTV

-347 LLRADKEKNGIKY
+347 LVRTEREENKIKY

-367 RLKFDL
+367 SIKFNL

-398 AVLDVTIIV
+398 AVLHVTIVV

-419 FGYNRDLKVPPID
+419 FGYNRDLKVPSID
-432 KLLKFPL
+432 ELLDFPL
-439 VAEAVEPTDS
+439 VAEAVKPS
-449 KFSDD
+449 KKKFSDD
-454 NELITKKLGEMDKY
+454 NELITKKLTEMDKY
-468 MPISIGSGFVAIGL
+468 IPVSIGSGFVAIGL

-496 TVAIGEDFEINLLG
+496 TVAIGDDLEINLLG

-522 SKNTSCILNMTMLLR
+522 SKNVSCIVNMTMLLR

-601 PTVPRLGFHWKV
+601 PTVPRLGFRWKV
-613 GDCLSL
+613 GDCL
-619 KGEKYFALCAHAI
+619 
-632 MAGGRLEANFKLGKL
+632 LGL
-647 WANFVAEA
+647 
-655 HFLISWKP
+655 
-663 YYYEILVQVRIQAG
+663 R
-677 YGILGPVS
+677 
-685 LGVQLHIWGP
+685 
-695 EFAGTA
+695 
-701 TFRIIFVKVTVE
+701 
-713 FGDQSSRLP
+713 
-722 EPIDWESFQSSF
+722 
-734 LPPAKSTAQGSS
+734 
-746 TAADVC
+746 
-752 SVVLNQGVTK
+752 
-762 QLSPATTKEVA
+762 
-773 FVVNPKELELVVNSA
+773 
-788 IPSKQASYQK
+788 QK
-798 NTQDTEPLTV
+798 
-808 SNANTDFGVRSMGI
+808 
-822 KKDQLQSSYNIK
+822 
-834 ITRKTTEGSSQ
+834 
-845 PVPQNEFQFIP
+845 
-856 ITQDVPTAL
+856 
-865 WGDAKVKVVKVKGK
+865 
-879 DSERILLPEANDQ
+879 
-892 QFVKNILSGFRIVPQ
+892 
-907 IKQDVCS
+907 
-914 TNSIDVKKLQHDTT
+914 TN
-928 CIDDVYAWQ
+928 
-937 QMTAFSGVFTH
+937 
-948 NEALTTSEVSAKNE
+948 
-962 ARTTAIK
+962 R
-969 NNIVSANTENKR
+969 
-981 NNLLQSLGFNL
+981 
-992 ADDVKLTDSV
+992 
-1002 ANSFVTAP
+1002 
-1010 QVKA
+1010 

>member
-1 MDTNT
+1 MTTNT
-6 KPDLKEELE
+6 KPNLKEELE
-15 KGLSEASDNSPA
+15 KGLSTTSDDSPQE
-27 KGPKI
+27 GPKI

-43 SETKPDKKPSTGK
+43 CETKPDKLPDKGK
-56 TIVAYTAYKEDK
+56 TIVAYTAYKEEK

-93 GLKDKSINFKN
+93 GLQKQSIEFKN
-104 VMVIYRKENKTSK
+104 LMVIYRKENKTSK
-117 GEWLFVLDLD
+117 GQWLFVLDLD
-127 IATKI
+127 IATDI
-132 KLKSLPVV
+132 TLGSLPVV

-150 EELVPSLRLVV
+150 QKIVPSLRIVA
-161 ASKAFTITEIRVL
+161 ASKAFSIKEIRVL

-179 DKEEEEEEEEKE
+179 EV
-191 KLIPPLPVP
+191 ISPLPVP
-200 KKVGKDEDTKLSVRK
+200 EKEDKDDKRSVRK
-215 GFSLSGQLGLPDAA
+215 GFSLSGQLELPDAA

-244 QEELAPGGE
+244 EEGELAPGGE
-253 EEEDDVTNSNLA
+253 DEDEDQEEDVTNSNLA

-276 FSLKQIGFQYEEE
+276 FSLKQIGFQYDEEE
-289 DDEAEIAI
+289 DETANIAI
-297 VIDAAI
+297 LMDAAI
-303 KMAGLTLSC
+303 KISGLTLSC
-312 DDLGVGISLDDLT
+312 DDLGVKISLDNLT
-325 PSFKISGIG
+325 PSFKISGLG
-334 IEYKNPTI
+334 IEYKNPTV

-347 LLRADKEKNGIKY
+347 LLRADKEKNGEKY

-367 RLKFDL
+367 SIKFNL

-383 GAYAYYDGKPSLFLY
+383 GAYAYYNGEPSLFLY
-398 AVLDVTIIV
+398 AVLHVTIVV

-419 FGYNRDLKVPPID
+419 FGYNRYLKVPSID
-432 KLLKFPL
+432 ELLDFPL
-439 VAEAVEPTDS
+439 VAEAIEPTDS

-482 KFTCFQML
+482 KFTCFKML

-496 TVAIGEDFEINLLG
+496 TVAFGDDFEINLLG

-573 LWVSGPHAGDF
+573 LWVSGRHAGDF

-663 YYYEILVQVRIQAG
+663 YYYEILVQIRIQAG

-752 SVVLNQGVTK
+752 SVVVNQGVTK

-788 IPSKQASYQK
+788 IPSKEAFYK
-798 NTQDTEPLTV
+798 DTQDTKTLPV
-808 SNANTDFGVRSMGI
+808 GNAKTDFGVRSMGI
-822 KKDQLQSSYNIK
+822 KKKQLDSSYNIK
-834 ITRKTTEGSSQ
+834 ITREIKAGDKSESVNVDYDQ
-845 PVPQNEFQFIP
+845 FQSIP

-865 WGDAKVKVVKVKGK
+865 WGDAKVKEVTVKGK
-879 DSERILLPEANDQ
+879 KSERILLPEANDQ
-892 QFVKNILSGFRIVPQ
+892 QFVKNVLSGFRIVPK
-907 IKQDVCS
+907 IKKDVCK

-928 CIDDVYAWQ
+928 CIDNVYAWQ
-937 QMTAFSGVFTH
+937 QMTAFSGISTD
-948 NEALTTSEVSAKNE
+948 NKD
-962 ARTTAIK
+962 RTTAI
-969 NNIVSANTENKR
+969 NNIVSDNTQNKR

-992 ADDVKLTDSV
+992 ADDVKLTNSV
-1002 ANSFVTAP
+1002 ADSFVIAP

>member
-1 MDTNT
+1 
-6 KPDLKEELE
+6 
-15 KGLSEASDNSPA
+15 
-27 KGPKI
+27 
-32 TISLGEDIEFI
+32 
-43 SETKPDKKPSTGK
+43 
-56 TIVAYTAYKEDK
+56 
-68 EEPFSITLNDL
+68 
-79 MATLDQSIADLLPK
+79 
-93 GLKDKSINFKN
+93 
-104 VMVIYRKENKTSK
+104 
-117 GEWLFVLDLD
+117 
-127 IATKI
+127 
-132 KLKSLPVV
+132 
-140 GDLISDEVGK
+140 
-150 EELVPSLRLVV
+150 
-161 ASKAFTITEIRVL
+161 
-174 NDKIP
+174 
-179 DKEEEEEEEEKE
+179 EEE
-191 KLIPPLPVP
+191 
-200 KKVGKDEDTKLSVRK
+200 
-215 GFSLSGQLGLPDAA
+215 
-229 KILSL
+229 
-234 SISPQQAEEE
+234 
-244 QEELAPGGE
+244 EELAPGGE
-253 EEEDDVTNSNLA
+253 EEEGDVTNSNLA

-297 VIDAAI
+297 VIDAVLKI
-303 KMAGLTLSC
+303 AGLTLSC

-419 FGYNRDLKVPPID
+419 FGYNRYLKVPSID
-432 KLLKFPL
+432 ELLDFPL
-439 VAEAVEPTDS
+439 VAEAVKPS
-449 KFSDD
+449 KKKFSDD
-454 NELITKKLGEMDKY
+454 NELITKKLTEMDKY
-468 MPISIGSGFVAIGL
+468 IPVSIGSGFVAIGL
-482 KFTCFQML
+482 KFTCFKML

-496 TVAIGEDFEINLLG
+496 TVAFGDDFEINLLG

-601 PTVPRLGFHWKV
+601 PTVPRLGFRWKV

-663 YYYEILVQVRIQAG
+663 YYYEILVQIRIQAG

-734 LPPAKSTAQGSS
+734 LPPAKSTAQG
-746 TAADVC
+746 
-752 SVVLNQGVTK
+752 
-762 QLSPATTKEVA
+762 
-773 FVVNPKELELVVNSA
+773 
-788 IPSKQASYQK
+788 
-798 NTQDTEPLTV
+798 
-808 SNANTDFGVRSMGI
+808 
-822 KKDQLQSSYNIK
+822 
-834 ITRKTTEGSSQ
+834 
-845 PVPQNEFQFIP
+845 
-856 ITQDVPTAL
+856 
-865 WGDAKVKVVKVKGK
+865 
-879 DSERILLPEANDQ
+879 
-892 QFVKNILSGFRIVPQ
+892 
-907 IKQDVCS
+907 
-914 TNSIDVKKLQHDTT
+914 
-928 CIDDVYAWQ
+928 
-937 QMTAFSGVFTH
+937 
-948 NEALTTSEVSAKNE
+948 
-962 ARTTAIK
+962 
-969 NNIVSANTENKR
+969 
-981 NNLLQSLGFNL
+981 
-992 ADDVKLTDSV
+992 
-1002 ANSFVTAP
+1002 
-1010 QVKA
+1010 

>member
-1 MDTNT
+1 MTTNT
-6 KPDLKEELE
+6 EPKLKEELE
-15 KGLSEASDNSPA
+15 KGLSKTSSDAPA

-32 TISLGEDIEFI
+32 TISIGKDIEFI
-43 SETKPDKKPSTGK
+43 SETKPDKKPSEGQ
-56 TIVAYTAYKEDK
+56 TIVAYTAKEKGD
-68 EEPFSITLNDL
+68 PFSITLNDL
-79 MATLDQSIADLLPK
+79 MATLDTSIADLLPS
-93 GLKDKSINFKN
+93 GLKDKSIKFKN
-104 VMVIYRKENKTSK
+104 LMVIYRKEQKTSK

-132 KLKSLPVV
+132 QLKSLPVV
-140 GDLISDEVGK
+140 RGLISDEVGEK
-150 EELVPSLRLVV
+150 ELVPSLRLVA
-161 ASKAFTITEIRVL
+161 ASKAFTIKEIRVL

-179 DKEEEEEEEEKE
+179 NKPDKKEE
-191 KLIPPLPVP
+191 KLIPPMPVP
-200 KKVGKDEDTKLSVRK
+200 KEEGTQESEAKLSVRK
-215 GFSLSGQLGLPDAA
+215 GFSFSGQLGLADAA

-234 SISPQQAEEE
+234 PVSPQAEGEKE
-244 QEELAPGGE
+244 VLAPGGAKE
-253 EEEDDVTNSNLA
+253 TVTNSNLA

-276 FSLKQIGFQYEEE
+276 FSLKQIGFQYEEK
-289 DDEAEIAI
+289 ANNPEIGI
-297 VIDAAI
+297 VIDAALKI
-303 KMAGLTLSC
+303 AGLTLAC
-312 DDLGVGISLDDLT
+312 DDLGVGIALEDLN

-334 IEYKNPTI
+334 IEYKNSII

-347 LLRADKEKNGIKY
+347 LLRKQDTKHEY
-360 TEYLGLA
+360 EEYLGLA
-367 RLKFDL
+367 RLKF
-373 AGKSFGVSAI
+373 KSFGVSAI
-383 GAYAYYDGKPSLFLY
+383 GAYAYYNNEPSLFLY
-398 AVLDVTIIV
+398 AVLNVTIVV

-419 FGYNRDLKVPPID
+419 FGYNRYLKVPSID
-432 KLLKFPL
+432 KLRDFPL
-439 VAEAVEPTDS
+439 VAEAVKPTDK

-454 NELITKKLGEMDKY
+454 SELITKKLSQMDEY

-496 TVAIGEDFEINLLG
+496 TVALGEDFEINLLG
-510 IAKMKIPTPAKD
+510 IAKMEIPTPAKD
-522 SKNTSCILNMTMLLR
+522 SKNTSCIANMTMLLR

-543 EGVISIEGQLASDCY
+543 EGVIAIEGKLASDCY
-558 LLSPDCRLTGGFAVC
+558 ILSPDCRLTGGFAVC

-592 PLFKKPAHY
+592 PLFTKPAHY
-601 PTVPRLGFHWKV
+601 PTVPRLGFQWKV

-619 KGEKYFALCAHAI
+619 KGEMYFALCAHAI

-663 YYYEILVQVRIQAG
+663 YYYEILVQIRIQAG
-677 YGILGPVS
+677 FGILGPVT
-685 LGVQLHIWGP
+685 LGVQLHLWGP

-746 TAADVC
+746 TGADVC
-752 SVVLNQGVTK
+752 SVVVNQGVTK

-788 IPSKQASYQK
+788 IPSKKASYQK
-798 NTQDTEPLTV
+798 NTQDTEPLRFKGKKAKT
-808 SNANTDFGVRSMGI
+808 NFGVRSMGI
-822 KKDQLQSSYNIK
+822 KKDQLDSSYNIK
-834 ITRKTTEGSSQ
+834 ITRKTKAGNSQ
-845 PVPQNEFQFIP
+845 LVDQNQFRFIS

-865 WGDAKVKVVKVKGK
+865 WGDAKVKVVKVKGQ

-892 QFVKNILSGFRIVPQ
+892 QFVEDVLSGFRIVPQ
-907 IKQDVCS
+907 IKEDVCS
-914 TNSIDVKKLQHDTT
+914 TNIIDVEKLQHDTT
-928 CIDDVYAWQ
+928 AINEVYAWQ
-937 QMTAFSGVFTH
+937 KTTAFSGVSTD
-948 NEALTTSEVSAKNE
+948 NE

-969 NNIVSANTENKR
+969 NNIVSANTQNKR
-981 NNLLQSLGFNL
+981 NNLLESLGFNL

>member
-1 MDTNT
+1 MATNT
-6 KPDLKEELE
+6 EPKLKEELE
-15 KGLSEASDNSPA
+15 KGLSKTSNDAPA

-32 TISLGEDIEFI
+32 TISIGKDIEFI
-43 SETKPDKKPSTGK
+43 SETKPDKKPSEGQ
-56 TIVAYTAYKEDK
+56 TIVAYTAKEKGD
-68 EEPFSITLNDL
+68 PFSITLNDL
-79 MATLDQSIADLLPK
+79 MATLDTSIADLLPS
-93 GLKDKSINFKN
+93 GLKDKSIKFKN
-104 VMVIYRKENKTSK
+104 LMVIYRKEQKTSK

-132 KLKSLPVV
+132 QLKSLPVV
-140 GDLISDEVGK
+140 RGLISDEVGEK
-150 EELVPSLRLVV
+150 ELVPSLRLVA
-161 ASKAFTITEIRVL
+161 ASKAFTIKEIRVL

-179 DKEEEEEEEEKE
+179 NKPDDEEE
-191 KLIPPLPVP
+191 KLIPPMPVP
-200 KKVGKDEDTKLSVRK
+200 KEEGTQESEAKLSVRK
-215 GFSLSGQLGLPDAA
+215 GFSFSGQLGLADAA

-234 SISPQQAEEE
+234 PVSPQAEGEK
-244 QEELAPGGE
+244 EELAPGGE
-253 EEEDDVTNSNLA
+253 KETVTNSNLA

-276 FSLKQIGFQYEEE
+276 FSLKQIGFQYEEK
-289 DDEAEIAI
+289 ANNPEIGI
-297 VIDAAI
+297 VIDAALKI
-303 KMAGLTLSC
+303 AGLTLSC
-312 DDLGVGISLDDLT
+312 DDLGVGIALANLK

-334 IEYKNPTI
+334 IEYKNSII

-347 LLRADKEKNGIKY
+347 LLRKNGIY
-360 TEYLGLA
+360 EEYLGLA

-383 GAYAYYDGKPSLFLY
+383 GAYAYYNNEPSLFLY
-398 AVLDVTIIV
+398 AVLNVTIVV

-419 FGYNRDLKVPPID
+419 FGYNRYLKVPSID
-432 KLLKFPL
+432 NLLDFPL
-439 VAEAVEPTDS
+439 VAEAVEPSDS

-454 NELITKKLGEMDKY
+454 SELITKKLGQMDEY

-482 KFTCFQML
+482 KFTCFKML

-496 TVAIGEDFEINLLG
+496 TVAFGEDFEINLLG

-613 GDCLSL
+613 GNCLSL

-752 SVVLNQGVTK
+752 SVVVNQGVTK

-788 IPSKQASYQK
+788 IPSKQALYDKKSLGIGEAK
-798 NTQDTEPLTV
+798 TN
-808 SNANTDFGVRSMGI
+808 FGIRSMGVT
-822 KKDQLQSSYNIK
+822 KEQLDTSYNIK
-834 ITRKTTEGSSQ
+834 IKRQEKVGSGS
-845 PVPQNEFQFIP
+845 VTVDKDEFQFIP

-865 WGDAKVKVVKVKGK
+865 WGDAKVKLTKVKGK

-892 QFVKNILSGFRIVPQ
+892 QFVKNTLSGFRIVPQ
-907 IKQDVCS
+907 IKKDVCS
-914 TNSIDVKKLQHDTT
+914 TNSIDVNELLHDTT
-928 CIDDVYAWQ
+928 AIDKVYTWQ
-937 QMTAFSGVFTH
+937 NMTAFSGV
-948 NEALTTSEVSAKNE
+948 SADNQ
-962 ARTTAIK
+962 ATRTTAVKNSIVTNNTK
-969 NNIVSANTENKR
+969 NNRK
-981 NNLLQSLGFNL
+981 NLLQSLGFNP
-992 ADDVKLTDSV
+992 DNDVQLTESV
-1002 ANSFVTAP
+1002 ANSFVIAP

>member
-1 MDTNT
+1 MTTNT
-6 KPDLKEELE
+6 EPKLKEELE
-15 KGLSEASDNSPA
+15 KGLSTTSDDSPA

-32 TISLGEDIEFI
+32 TISIGEDIEFI
-43 SETKPDKKPSTGK
+43 SETKPDKKPSKGK
-56 TIVAYTAYKEDK
+56 TIVAYTAYKKEK

-93 GLKDKSINFKN
+93 GLKNKSINFKN
-104 VMVIYRKENKTSK
+104 VMVIYRKEEKTSK

-161 ASKAFTITEIRVL
+161 ASKAFTIKEIRVL

-179 DKEEEEEEEEKE
+179 DKDDEEEEEEKE

-200 KKVGKDEDTKLSVRK
+200 KKEGEEEGTKISVRK
-215 GFSLSGQLGLPDAA
+215 GLSLSGKLGLPDAA

-234 SISPQQAEEE
+234 SMSPQEEE
-244 QEELAPGGE
+244 EEKQELAPGGKE
-253 EEEDDVTNSNLA
+253 EEGDVTNSKLA

-276 FSLKQIGFQYEEE
+276 FSLKQIGFRYDEEE
-289 DDEAEIAI
+289 DETAKIAI

-303 KMAGLTLSC
+303 KISGLTLSC
-312 DDLGVGISLDDLT
+312 DDLGVKIALDDLK
-325 PSFKISGIG
+325 PSLTISGLG
-334 IEYKNPTI
+334 IEYKNSTV

-347 LLRADKEKNGIKY
+347 LLRSEKEKY

-367 RLKFDL
+367 SIKFNL

-398 AVLDVTIIV
+398 AVLNVTIVV

-419 FGYNRDLKVPPID
+419 FGYNRYLKVPSID
-432 KLLKFPL
+432 NLLDFPL

-454 NELITKKLGEMDKY
+454 SELITKKLGQMDEY

-482 KFTCFQML
+482 KFTCFKML

-613 GDCLSL
+613 GNCLSL

-663 YYYEILVQVRIQAG
+663 YYYEILVQIRIQAG

-701 TFRIIFVKVTVE
+701 TFWIIFVKVTVE

-752 SVVLNQGVTK
+752 SVVVNQGVTK

-788 IPSKQASYQK
+788 IPSKQALYDKKSLGIGEAK
-798 NTQDTEPLTV
+798 TN
-808 SNANTDFGVRSMGI
+808 FGIRSMGVT
-822 KKDQLQSSYNIK
+822 KEQLDTSYNIK
-834 ITRKTTEGSSQ
+834 IKRQEKGGSGS
-845 PVPQNEFQFIP
+845 VTVDKDEFQFIP

-865 WGDAKVKVVKVKGK
+865 WGDAKVKLTKVKGK

-892 QFVKNILSGFRIVPQ
+892 QFVKNTLSGFRIVPQ
-907 IKQDVCS
+907 IKKDVCS
-914 TNSIDVKKLQHDTT
+914 TNSIDVNELLHDTT
-928 CIDDVYAWQ
+928 AIDKVYTWQ
-937 QMTAFSGVFTH
+937 NMTAFSGV
-948 NEALTTSEVSAKNE
+948 SADNQ
-962 ARTTAIK
+962 ATRTTAVKNSIVTNNTK
-969 NNIVSANTENKR
+969 NNRK
-981 NNLLQSLGFNL
+981 NLLQSLGFNP
-992 ADDVKLTDSV
+992 DNDVQLTESV
-1002 ANSFVTAP
+1002 ANSFVIAP

>member
-1 MDTNT
+1 MTTNT
-6 KPDLKEELE
+6 EPKLKEDLENALESSEESGGSAGEKTKIKISVVEGINFIAEIKPDAE
-15 KGLSEASDNSPA
+15 
-27 KGPKI
+27 
-32 TISLGEDIEFI
+32 
-43 SETKPDKKPSTGK
+43 PSTSK
-56 TIVAYTAYKEDK
+56 TIVAYTEYEEER
-68 EEPFSITLNDL
+68 EEPFKITIKNLIS
-79 MATLDQSIADLLPK
+79 ALDEKIAELLPK
-93 GLKDKSINFKN
+93 GLQKQSIEFKN
-104 VMVIYRKENKTSK
+104 LMVIYRKENKTSK
-117 GEWLFVLDLD
+117 GQWLFVLDLD
-127 IATKI
+127 IATDI
-132 KLKSLPVV
+132 TLGSLPVV

-150 EELVPSLRLVV
+150 QKIVPSLRIVA
-161 ASKAFTITEIRVL
+161 ASKAFSIKEIRVL

-179 DKEEEEEEEEKE
+179 EV
-191 KLIPPLPVP
+191 ISPLPVP
-200 KKVGKDEDTKLSVRK
+200 EKEDKDDKRSVPK
-215 GFSLSGQLGLPDAA
+215 GFSLSGQLELPDAA

-244 QEELAPGGE
+244 EEGELAPGGE
-253 EEEDDVTNSNLA
+253 DEDEDQEEDVTNSNLA

-276 FSLKQIGFQYEEE
+276 FSLKQIGFQYDEEE
-289 DDEAEIAI
+289 DETAKIAI
-297 VIDAAI
+297 LMDAAI
-303 KMAGLTLSC
+303 KISGLTLSC
-312 DDLGVGISLDDLT
+312 DDLGVKISLDNLT
-325 PSFKISGIG
+325 PSFKISGLG
-334 IEYKNPTI
+334 IEYKNPTV

-347 LLRADKEKNGIKY
+347 LLRAEKEKNGEKY

-367 RLKFDL
+367 SIKFNL

-383 GAYAYYDGKPSLFLY
+383 GAYAYYDGEPSLFLY
-398 AVLDVTIIV
+398 AVLHVTIVV

-419 FGYNRDLKVPPID
+419 FGYNRYLKVPSID
-432 KLLKFPL
+432 ELLDFPL
-439 VAEAVEPTDS
+439 VAEAIEPTDS

-482 KFTCFQML
+482 KFTCFKML

-496 TVAIGEDFEINLLG
+496 TVAFGDDFEINLLG

-558 LLSPDCRLTGGFAVC
+558 ILSPDCRLTGGFAVC
-573 LWVSGPHAGDF
+573 LWVSGRHAGDF

-663 YYYEILVQVRIQAG
+663 YYYEILVQIRIQAG

-752 SVVLNQGVTK
+752 SVVVNQGVTK

-788 IPSKQASYQK
+788 IPSKEAFYK
-798 NTQDTEPLTV
+798 DTQDTKTLPV
-808 SNANTDFGVRSMGI
+808 GNAKTDFGVRSMGI
-822 KKDQLQSSYNIK
+822 KKKQLDSSYNIK
-834 ITRKTTEGSSQ
+834 ITREIKAGDKSESVNVDYDQ
-845 PVPQNEFQFIP
+845 FQFIP

-865 WGDAKVKVVKVKGK
+865 WGDAKVKEVTVKGK
-879 DSERILLPEANDQ
+879 KSERILLPEANDQ
-892 QFVKNILSGFRIVPQ
+892 QFVKNVLSGFRIVPK
-907 IKQDVCS
+907 IKEDVCK
-914 TNSIDVKKLQHDTT
+914 TNSIDVKKLQHDTF
-928 CIDDVYAWQ
+928 CIDNVYAWQ
-937 QMTAFSGVFTH
+937 KMTAFSGV
-948 NEALTTSEVSAKNE
+948 SADNKD
-962 ARTTAIK
+962 RTTAI
-969 NNIVSANTENKR
+969 NNIVSDNTQNKR

-992 ADDVKLTDSV
+992 ADDVKLTNSV
-1002 ANSFVTAP
+1002 ADSFVIAP

>member
-1 MDTNT
+1 MTTNT
-6 KPDLKEELE
+6 EPKLKEELE
-15 KGLSEASDNSPA
+15 KGLSKTSNDAPA

-32 TISLGEDIEFI
+32 TISIGKDIEFI
-43 SETKPDKKPSTGK
+43 SETKPDKKPSEGQ
-56 TIVAYTAYKEDK
+56 TIVAYTAKEKGD
-68 EEPFSITLNDL
+68 PFSITLNDL
-79 MATLDQSIADLLPK
+79 MATLDTSIADLLPS
-93 GLKDKSINFKN
+93 GLKDKSIKFKN
-104 VMVIYRKENKTSK
+104 LMVIYRKEQKTSK

-132 KLKSLPVV
+132 QLKSLPVV
-140 GDLISDEVGK
+140 GGLISDEVGK

-161 ASKAFTITEIRVL
+161 ASKAFSIKEIRVL

-179 DKEEEEEEEEKE
+179 NKPDKKEE
-191 KLIPPLPVP
+191 KLIPPMPVP
-200 KKVGKDEDTKLSVRK
+200 KEKGTDESEAKLSVRK
-215 GFSLSGQLGLPDAA
+215 GFSFSGQLGLPDAA

-234 SISPQQAEEE
+234 SISPEQAEEE
-244 QEELAPGGE
+244 KEVLAPGGE
-253 EEEDDVTNSNLA
+253 KETVTNSNLA

-276 FSLKQIGFQYEEE
+276 FSLKQIGFQYEEK
-289 DDEAEIAI
+289 ANNPEIGI
-297 VIDAAI
+297 VIDAALKI
-303 KMAGLTLSC
+303 AGLTLAC
-312 DDLGVGISLDDLT
+312 DDLGVGIALENLN

-334 IEYKNPTI
+334 IEYKNSII

-347 LLRADKEKNGIKY
+347 LLRKQDTEY
-360 TEYLGLA
+360 EEYLGLA
-367 RLKFDL
+367 SLKFDL

-398 AVLDVTIIV
+398 AVLNLTIVV

-419 FGYNRDLKVPPID
+419 FGYNRYLKVPSID

-454 NELITKKLGEMDKY
+454 NELITKKLSQMDKY

-482 KFTCFQML
+482 KFTCFKML

-522 SKNTSCILNMTMLLR
+522 SKNTSCIANMTMLLR

-558 LLSPDCRLTGGFAVC
+558 LLSPDCRLTGGFALC
-573 LWVSGPHAGDF
+573 LWVSGPHASDF

-601 PTVPRLGFHWKV
+601 PTVPRLGFQWKV

-619 KGEKYFALCAHAI
+619 KGEMYFALCSHAI
-632 MAGGRLEANFKLGKL
+632 MAGGRLEANFKLGTL

-663 YYYEILVQVRIQAG
+663 YYYEILVQIRIQAG
-677 YGILGPVS
+677 FGILGPVT
-685 LGVQLHIWGP
+685 LGVQLHLWGP

-701 TFRIIFVKVTVE
+701 TFWIIFVKVTME

-752 SVVLNQGVTK
+752 SVVVNQGVTK

-788 IPSKQASYQK
+788 IPSKQALYDKKSLGIGEAK
-798 NTQDTEPLTV
+798 TN
-808 SNANTDFGVRSMGI
+808 FGIRSMGVT
-822 KKDQLQSSYNIK
+822 KEQLDTSYNIK
-834 ITRKTTEGSSQ
+834 IKRQEKVGSGS
-845 PVPQNEFQFIP
+845 VTVDKDEFQFIP

-865 WGDAKVKVVKVKGK
+865 WGDAKVKLTKVKGK

-892 QFVKNILSGFRIVPQ
+892 QFVENVLSGFRIVPRIQ
-907 IKQDVCS
+907 EDDCS
-914 TNSIDVKKLQHDTT
+914 TNIIDVEKLQQDTT
-928 CIDDVYAWQ
+928 RISDVYAWQ
-937 QMTAFSGVFTH
+937 QMTAFSGV
-948 NEALTTSEVSAKNE
+948 SAENE

-969 NNIVSANTENKR
+969 NNIVSANTQNNRK
-981 NNLLQSLGFNL
+981 NLLQSLGFNP
-992 ADDVKLTDSV
+992 DNDVQLTESV
-1002 ANSFVTAP
+1002 ANSFVIAP

>member
-1 MDTNT
+1 MATNT

-15 KGLSEASDNSPA
+15 KGLSTTSDESPA

-43 SETKPDKKPSTGK
+43 SEVKPDEKPSTGK
-56 TIVAYTAYKEDK
+56 TIVAYTAYKEEK

-93 GLKDKSINFKN
+93 GLKNKSINFKN
-104 VMVIYRKENKTSK
+104 VMVIYRKEQKTSK

-179 DKEEEEEEEEKE
+179 DKEGKEEEEEEEEK

-200 KKVGKDEDTKLSVRK
+200 KKEGKDDDTKLSVRK

-234 SISPQQAEEE
+234 SMSPQEEE
-244 QEELAPGGE
+244 EEEEKQDLAPGGE
-253 EEEDDVTNSNLA
+253 EEEGDVTNSNLA

-297 VIDAAI
+297 VIDAVLKI
-303 KMAGLTLSC
+303 AGLTLSC

-347 LLRADKEKNGIKY
+347 LLRANKEKNGIKY

-367 RLKFDL
+367 SLKFDL

-398 AVLDVTIIV
+398 AVLHVSIVV

-419 FGYNRDLKVPPID
+419 FGYNRYLKVPSID
-432 KLLKFPL
+432 NLLDFPL
-439 VAEAVEPTDS
+439 VAEAVEPSDS

-454 NELITKKLGEMDKY
+454 SELITKKLGEMDKY
-468 MPISIGSGFVAIGL
+468 MPISVGSGFVAIGL

-496 TVAIGEDFEINLLG
+496 TVAFGEDFEINLLG

-834 ITRKTTEGSSQ
+834 ITRKTTEGGLQ
-845 PVPQNEFQFIP
+845 PVNQDQFQFIP

-892 QFVKNILSGFRIVPQ
+892 QFVKNTLSGFRIVPQ
-907 IKQDVCS
+907 IKKDVCS
-914 TNSIDVKKLQHDTT
+914 TNIIDVNELLHDTT
-928 CIDDVYAWQ
+928 AINDVYAWQ
-937 QMTAFSGVFTH
+937 QMTAFSGVSTD
-948 NEALTTSEVSAKNE
+948 NQ

-969 NNIVSANTENKR
+969 NNIVSANTQNNR

-992 ADDVKLTDSV
+992 ADDIKLTDSV
-1002 ANSFVTAP
+1002 ANSFVIAP

>member
-1 MDTNT
+1 MATNT
-6 KPDLKEELE
+6 KPNLKEELE
-15 KGLSEASDNSPA
+15 KGLSTTSDDSPQE
-27 KGPKI
+27 GPKI

-43 SETKPDKKPSTGK
+43 CETKPDKLPDKGK
-56 TIVAYTAYKEDK
+56 TIVAYTAYKEEK
-68 EEPFSITLNDL
+68 EDPFSITLNDL

-93 GLKDKSINFKN
+93 GLKNKSINFKN

-140 GDLISDEVGK
+140 GDLISDEVGE
-150 EELVPSLRLVV
+150 EELVPSLRIVA
-161 ASKAFTITEIRVL
+161 ASKAFSIKEIRVL

-179 DKEEEEEEEEKE
+179 EV
-191 KLIPPLPVP
+191 ISPLPVP
-200 KKVGKDEDTKLSVRK
+200 EKEDKDDKRSVRK
-215 GFSLSGQLGLPDAA
+215 GFSLSGKLGLPDAD

-234 SISPQQAEEE
+234 SISPQAEEE

-253 EEEDDVTNSNLA
+253 EEEDNVTNSNLA

-297 VIDAAI
+297 VIDAVLKI
-303 KMAGLTLSC
+303 AGLTLSC

-419 FGYNRDLKVPPID
+419 FGYNRYLKVPSID
-432 KLLKFPL
+432 ELLDFPL
-439 VAEAVEPTDS
+439 VAEAVKPS
-449 KFSDD
+449 KKKFSDD
-454 NELITKKLGEMDKY
+454 NELITKKLTEMDKY
-468 MPISIGSGFVAIGL
+468 IPVSIGSGFVAIGL

-822 KKDQLQSSYNIK
+822 KKDQLESKYNIK
-834 ITRKTTEGSSQ
+834 ITRKTKGGDESESVTVDYDQ
-845 PVPQNEFQFIP
+845 FQFIP

-892 QFVKNILSGFRIVPQ
+892 QFVKNVFSGFRIVPQ

-1002 ANSFVTAP
+1002 ANSFVIAP

>member
-1 MDTNT
+1 MTTNT
-6 KPDLKEELE
+6 EPKLKEELE
-15 KGLSEASDNSPA
+15 KGLSEASDDSPE

-32 TISLGEDIEFI
+32 TISLGEDIEFVC
-43 SETKPDKKPSTGK
+43 ETKPDKSPDKGK
-56 TIVAYTAYKEDK
+56 TIVAYTAYKEER
-68 EEPFSITLNDL
+68 EEPFKITLHDL
-79 MATLDQSIADLLPK
+79 MKTLDASMADLLPS

-104 VMVIYRKENKTSK
+104 LMVIYRKEQKTSK

-161 ASKAFTITEIRVL
+161 ASKAFSVKEIRVL

-179 DKEEEEEEEEKE
+179 DKEGKEEEEEEEEK
-191 KLIPPLPVP
+191 LIPPMPVP
-200 KKVGKDEDTKLSVRK
+200 KKVGTDKSEAKRSVRK
-215 GFSLSGQLGLPDAA
+215 GLSLSGKLGLPDAA

-253 EEEDDVTNSNLA
+253 EEEDNVTNSNLA

-297 VIDAAI
+297 VIDAVLKI
-303 KMAGLTLSC
+303 AGLTLSC

-334 IEYKNPTI
+334 IEYKNPSI

-367 RLKFDL
+367 SLKFDL

-383 GAYAYYDGKPSLFLY
+383 GAYAYYDGEPSLFLY
-398 AVLDVTIIV
+398 AVLHVTIVV

-419 FGYNRDLKVPPID
+419 FGYNRYLKVPSID
-432 KLLKFPL
+432 KLLDFPL
-439 VAEAVEPTDS
+439 VAQAVEPTDS

-454 NELITKKLGEMDKY
+454 SELITKKLSEMDKY

-496 TVAIGEDFEINLLG
+496 TVAFGEDFEINLLG

-537 ARFSLS
+537 ARFSLI

-752 SVVLNQGVTK
+752 SVVVNQGVTK

-822 KKDQLQSSYNIK
+822 KKDQLESKYNIK
-834 ITRKTTEGSSQ
+834 ITRKTKGGDESESVTVDYDQ
-845 PVPQNEFQFIP
+845 FQFIP

-865 WGDAKVKVVKVKGK
+865 WGDAKVKLTKVKGK

-907 IKQDVCS
+907 IKEDVCK
-914 TNSIDVKKLQHDTT
+914 TNSIDVRKLKHDTT
-928 CIDDVYAWQ
+928 CINRLDAWQ
-937 QMTAFSGVFTH
+937 KTTAFSGVSTD
-948 NEALTTSEVSAKNE
+948 NQ
-962 ARTTAIK
+962 ARTTAIN
-969 NNIVSANTENKR
+969 NNIVSTNTQNKR

-1002 ANSFVTAP
+1002 ANSFVIAP

>member
-1 MDTNT
+1 M
-6 KPDLKEELE
+6 
-15 KGLSEASDNSPA
+15 
-27 KGPKI
+27 
-32 TISLGEDIEFI
+32 
-43 SETKPDKKPSTGK
+43 
-56 TIVAYTAYKEDK
+56 
-68 EEPFSITLNDL
+68 
-79 MATLDQSIADLLPK
+79 
-93 GLKDKSINFKN
+93 
-104 VMVIYRKENKTSK
+104 
-117 GEWLFVLDLD
+117 
-127 IATKI
+127 
-132 KLKSLPVV
+132 
-140 GDLISDEVGK
+140 
-150 EELVPSLRLVV
+150 
-161 ASKAFTITEIRVL
+161 
-174 NDKIP
+174 
-179 DKEEEEEEEEKE
+179 
-191 KLIPPLPVP
+191 
-200 KKVGKDEDTKLSVRK
+200 
-215 GFSLSGQLGLPDAA
+215 
-229 KILSL
+229 
-234 SISPQQAEEE
+234 
-244 QEELAPGGE
+244 APGGE
-253 EEEDDVTNSNLA
+253 EEEDNVTNSNLA

-297 VIDAAI
+297 VIDAVLKI
-303 KMAGLTLSC
+303 AGLTLSC

-419 FGYNRDLKVPPID
+419 FGYNRYLKVPSID
-432 KLLKFPL
+432 KLLDFPL
-439 VAEAVEPTDS
+439 VAQAVEPTDS

-454 NELITKKLGEMDKY
+454 SELITKKLSEMDKY
-468 MPISIGSGFVAIGL
+468 IPVSIGSGFVAIGL

-558 LLSPDCRLTGGFAVC
+558 ILSPDCRLTGGFAVC

-734 LPPAKSTAQGSS
+734 LPPAKSTAQDSS

-822 KKDQLQSSYNIK
+822 KKDQLESKYNIK
-834 ITRKTTEGSSQ
+834 ITRKTKGGDESESVTVDYDQ
-845 PVPQNEFQFIP
+845 FQFIP

-865 WGDAKVKVVKVKGK
+865 WGDAKVKEVKVKGK
-879 DSERILLPEANDQ
+879 KSERILLPEANDQ

-907 IKQDVCS
+907 IKEDVCK
-914 TNSIDVKKLQHDTT
+914 TNSIDVKKLEHDTT
-928 CIDDVYAWQ
+928 CINRLDAWQ
-937 QMTAFSGVFTH
+937 QMTAFSGVST
-948 NEALTTSEVSAKNE
+948 ENE
-962 ARTTAIK
+962 ARTTAIN
-969 NNIVSANTENKR
+969 NNIVSTNTQNKR

-1002 ANSFVTAP
+1002 ANSFVIAP
-1010 QVKA
+1010 QIKA

>member
-1 MDTNT
+1 MTTNT
-6 KPDLKEELE
+6 EPKLKEELE
-15 KGLSEASDNSPA
+15 KGLSEASDDSPE

-32 TISLGEDIEFI
+32 TISLGEDIEFVC
-43 SETKPDKKPSTGK
+43 ETKPDKSPDKGK
-56 TIVAYTAYKEDK
+56 TIVAYTAYKEER
-68 EEPFSITLNDL
+68 EEPFSITLHDL
-79 MATLDQSIADLLPK
+79 MKTLDASMADLLPS

-104 VMVIYRKENKTSK
+104 LMVIYRKEQKTSK

-161 ASKAFTITEIRVL
+161 ASKAFSVKEIRVL

-179 DKEEEEEEEEKE
+179 DKEGKEEEEEEEEK
-191 KLIPPLPVP
+191 LIPPMPVP
-200 KKVGKDEDTKLSVRK
+200 KKVGTDKSEAKRSVRK
-215 GFSLSGQLGLPDAA
+215 GLSLSGKLGLPDAA

-234 SISPQQAEEE
+234 SISPQEEE
-244 QEELAPGGE
+244 EELAPGGE
-253 EEEDDVTNSNLA
+253 EEEGDVTNSNLA

-276 FSLKQIGFQYEEE
+276 FSLKQIGFQYEEQN
-289 DDEAEIAI
+289 DEAEIAI
-297 VIDAAI
+297 VIDAVLKI
-303 KMAGLTLSC
+303 AGLTLSC

-419 FGYNRDLKVPPID
+419 FGYNRYLKVPSID
-432 KLLKFPL
+432 KLLDFPL
-439 VAEAVEPTDS
+439 VAEAVKPTDK

-454 NELITKKLGEMDKY
+454 SELITKKLGEMDKY

-496 TVAIGEDFEINLLG
+496 TVALGDDFEINLLG

-537 ARFSLS
+537 ARFSLI

-752 SVVLNQGVTK
+752 SVVVNQGVTK

-798 NTQDTEPLTV
+798 NTQDTEPLPV

-822 KKDQLQSSYNIK
+822 KKDQLESKYNIK
-834 ITRKTTEGSSQ
+834 ITRKTKGGDESESVTVDYDQ
-845 PVPQNEFQFIP
+845 FQFIP

-865 WGDAKVKVVKVKGK
+865 WGDAKVKEVKVKGK
-879 DSERILLPEANDQ
+879 KSERILLPEANDQ

-907 IKQDVCS
+907 IKEDVCK
-914 TNSIDVKKLQHDTT
+914 TNSIDVRKLKHDTT
-928 CIDDVYAWQ
+928 RINDVYAWQ
-937 QMTAFSGVFTH
+937 KTTAFSGVSTD
-948 NEALTTSEVSAKNE
+948 NQ
-962 ARTTAIK
+962 ARTTAIN
-969 NNIVSANTENKR
+969 NNIVSTNTQNKR

-1002 ANSFVTAP
+1002 ANSFVIAP
-1010 QVKA
+1010 QIKA

>member
-1 MDTNT
+1 MTTNT
-6 KPDLKEELE
+6 EPKLKEELE
-15 KGLSEASDNSPA
+15 KGLSEASDDSPE

-32 TISLGEDIEFI
+32 TISLGEDIEFVC
-43 SETKPDKKPSTGK
+43 ETKPDKSPDKGK
-56 TIVAYTAYKEDK
+56 TIVAYTAYKEER
-68 EEPFSITLNDL
+68 EEPFKITLHDL
-79 MATLDQSIADLLPK
+79 MKTLDASMADLLPS

-104 VMVIYRKENKTSK
+104 LMVIYRKEQKTSK

-161 ASKAFTITEIRVL
+161 ASKAFSVKEIRVL

-179 DKEEEEEEEEKE
+179 DKEGKEEEEEEEEK
-191 KLIPPLPVP
+191 LIPPMPVP
-200 KKVGKDEDTKLSVRK
+200 KKVGTDKSEAKRSVRK
-215 GFSLSGQLGLPDAA
+215 GLSLSGKLGLPDAA

-234 SISPQQAEEE
+234 SISLQQAEEE

-253 EEEDDVTNSNLA
+253 EKEDNVTNSNLA

-297 VIDAAI
+297 VIDAVLKI
-303 KMAGLTLSC
+303 AGLTLSC

-334 IEYKNPTI
+334 IEYKNPSI

-367 RLKFDL
+367 SLKFDL

-383 GAYAYYDGKPSLFLY
+383 GAYAYYDGEPSLFLY
-398 AVLDVTIIV
+398 AVLHVTIVV

-419 FGYNRDLKVPPID
+419 FGYNRYLKVPSID
-432 KLLKFPL
+432 KLLDFPL
-439 VAEAVEPTDS
+439 VAQAVEPTDS

-454 NELITKKLGEMDKY
+454 SELITKKLSEMDKY

-496 TVAIGEDFEINLLG
+496 TVAFGEDFEINLLG

-537 ARFSLS
+537 ARFSLI

-752 SVVLNQGVTK
+752 SVVVNQGVTK

-822 KKDQLQSSYNIK
+822 KKDQLESKYNIK
-834 ITRKTTEGSSQ
+834 ITRKTKGGGLQ
-845 PVPQNEFQFIP
+845 PVNQDQFQFIP

-892 QFVKNILSGFRIVPQ
+892 QFVKNTLSGFRIVPQ
-907 IKQDVCS
+907 IKKDVCS
-914 TNSIDVKKLQHDTT
+914 TNIIDVNELLHDTT
-928 CIDDVYAWQ
+928 AINDVYAWQ
-937 QMTAFSGVFTH
+937 KTTAFSGVSTD
-948 NEALTTSEVSAKNE
+948 NQ
-962 ARTTAIK
+962 ARTTAIN
-969 NNIVSANTENKR
+969 NNIVSTNTQNKR

-1002 ANSFVTAP
+1002 ANSFVIAP

>member
-1 MDTNT
+1 MTTNT

-15 KGLSEASDNSPA
+15 KGLSTTSDDSPA

-43 SETKPDKKPSTGK
+43 SEVKPDEKPSTGR
-56 TIVAYTAYKEDK
+56 TIVAYTAYKEEK

-79 MATLDQSIADLLPK
+79 MATLDQSIADLLPS

-161 ASKAFTITEIRVL
+161 ASKAFSIKEIRVL

-179 DKEEEEEEEEKE
+179 DKDDDEEEEEKE
-191 KLIPPLPVP
+191 KLIPPMPVP
-200 KKVGKDEDTKLSVRK
+200 KKVGTDKSEAKRSVRK
-215 GFSLSGQLGLPDAA
+215 GFSLSGQLGLPDAD

-234 SISPQQAEEE
+234 SISPQAEEE

-253 EEEDDVTNSNLA
+253 EEEDNVTNSNLA

-297 VIDAAI
+297 VIDAVLKI
-303 KMAGLTLSC
+303 AGLTLSC

-419 FGYNRDLKVPPID
+419 FGYNRYLKVPSID
-432 KLLKFPL
+432 KLLDFPL
-439 VAEAVEPTDS
+439 VAQAVEPTDS

-454 NELITKKLGEMDKY
+454 SELITKKLSEMDKY

-496 TVAIGEDFEINLLG
+496 TVAFGEDFEINLLG

-558 LLSPDCRLTGGFAVC
+558 ILSPDCRLTGGFAVC

-788 IPSKQASYQK
+788 IPSKQASYGD
-798 NTQDTEPLTV
+798 NEPLPV

-822 KKDQLQSSYNIK
+822 KKDQLESSYNIK
-834 ITRKTTEGSSQ
+834 ITRNTTEGDESESVTVDYDQ
-845 PVPQNEFQFIP
+845 FQFIP

-892 QFVKNILSGFRIVPQ
+892 QFVKNVFSGFRIVPQ
-907 IKQDVCS
+907 IKKDVCS
-914 TNSIDVKKLQHDTT
+914 TNIIDVNELRHDTT
-928 CIDDVYAWQ
+928 AINDVYAWQ
-937 QMTAFSGVFTH
+937 KTTAFSGVSTD
-948 NEALTTSEVSAKNE
+948 NQ
-962 ARTTAIK
+962 ARTTAIN
-969 NNIVSANTENKR
+969 NNIVSTNTQNKR

-1002 ANSFVTAP
+1002 ANSFVIAP